1 MQSSAVE
8 LSVVIPV
15 YRATERLFRCLD
27 AVHTALAHGFEST
40 SEVVVA
46 SEDGA
51 GGLVARLRE
60 RHPDVRVIE
69 GGRRLGFVGN
79 ANRGVAA
86 ARGRIVCLLND
97 DMYVEPEYFSDC
109 LKAFEAPELFA
120 VCGRILEPRDGN
132 GGLKCLE
139 LTARGSRVAFAHAS
153 DEASRAPAWVPYAN
167 GGGSFFRAST
177 FAELGGFATDF
188 APYYWEDTDLGYRA
202 WKRGYTIRYDPR
214 FVLTHDH
221 QATIGAERRRLV
233 QRVRARNERQLV
245 WRNLTDLSLAQI
257 LLRGDLTLAVRL
269 LLKLRFRRLGWLLSD
284 LRRLP
289 AAARCRAAARPTQVR
304 SDAELAELFRAAPHR

>member
-1 MQSSAVE
+1 MQGPAVE

-15 YRATERLFRCLD
+15 HGETERLFRCLD
-27 AVHTALAHGFEST
+27 AVHAALAQGFDST

-46 SEDGA
+46 NDDGA
-51 GGLVARLRE
+51 GDLVARVRE
-60 RHPDVRVIE
+60 HCPDVRVIE
-69 GGRRLGFVGN
+69 GARGLGFAGN
-79 ANRGVAA
+79 ANQGVAA

-120 VCGRILEPRDGN
+120 VCGMILEPSGGN
-132 GGLKCLE
+132 GGLKRLE
-139 LTARGSRVAFAHAS
+139 LTARGSRVAFARAA
-153 DEASRAPAWVPYAN
+153 DEASRARAWVPYAN

-214 FVLTHDH
+214 FVLTHDR
-221 QATIGAERRRLV
+221 QATIGTQRRRLV
-233 QRVRARNERQLV
+233 QRVKARNERQFV

-257 LLRGDLTLAVRL
+257 LLRGILPLAVGL
-269 LLKLRFRRLGWLLSD
+269 LLQLRFRRLGWLLAD

-289 AAARCRAAARPTQVR
+289 AAARFRAAARPAQVR
-304 SDAELAELFRAAPHR
+304 SDAELAELFLAGPCR